1 MLQAYTV
8 LGVFDDALFV
18 ADTLLADAAV
28 DAAAVDAAAVDAAA
42 VDAVAVVSTAVV
54 GACGSFRR
62 PTKSTK
68 AASLAIFTPHKHQRV
83 YHMYIMHVYYTRIYA
98 HFFQKHTA
106 TVFAIT
112 PQTQT
117 YFLHIYYAHIL
128 IQIIQQKQ
136 N

>member
-18 ADTLLADAAV
+18 ADTLLAD
-28 DAAAVDAAAVDAAA
+28 AAVDAAA

-98 HFFQKHTA
+98 HFFKNTLQPFLSLPHKPKHIFYTY
-106 TVFAIT
+106 IT
-112 PQTQT
+112 P
-117 YFLHIYYAHIL
+117 IY
-128 IQIIQQKQ
+128 
-136 N
+136 

>member
-28 DAAAVDAAAVDAAA
+28 DAAAVDA
-42 VDAVAVVSTAVV
+42 VAVVSTAVV

-62 PTKSTK
+62 PTKSTS

-83 YHMYIMHVYYTRIYA
+83 YRMYIMHVYYTRLYA
-98 HFFQKHTA
+98 HFFSKTHGNRFCHYPTNPNICF
-106 TVFAIT
+106 T
-112 PQTQT
+112 
-117 YFLHIYYAHIL
+117 HIL
-128 IQIIQQKQ
+128 RPYINTNNTTKTKLTLPI